1 MTFHGELKPYQID
14 AVQKMVE
21 KKRVLVAYEM
31 GLGKTPMTIAALE
44 KLRDSQ
50 ELTGTILILCLA
62 SLKYQWKAELKT
74 FAKTEAL
81 VIDGTPKVR
90 ALQYSRIKAFRY
102 VIMNYEQ
109 VVNDWETIKGYNFDA
124 VVCDEATA
132 IKGFRAKRAKKVKEL
147 SKKIP
152 IRYALTGTPIENG
165 KPEELYSIMQF
176 VDPMVLG
183 RFDLFDQAFIVRNN
197 FGGVQRYRNLDVFHR
212 RISSSVVRKSQ
223 KDEDVRPYL
232 PEMTIREPIIV
243 PLDTVSKKL
252 YNFIA
257 QDLLKLLEEAVDLL
271 GAPFSLS
278 ALYGFDTSN
287 SDREKNFTGFI
298 MSRIVAL
305 RMLGSHPQLLLTSA
319 TEYREKLRTGKGR
332 GGQYLAELDDEVHF
346 RSYLG
351 GDERKFKSPKMDATM
366 SYALEHLSID
376 PSYKLVIFS
385 SYVWCVDEF
394 VSRFSKKGILAT
406 PYTGRMDAKQKEASK
421 VSFQTDPDVRVL
433 VSSDAGGYGVNLP
446 EANLLINFD
455 QPWSS
460 GLAEQRNSRI
470 NRASSKWAT
479 IAVQD
484 FLVENSIE
492 QRQYAMLSQKRS
504 VANAVLDG
512 KGINAKGGVDLTVG
526 SLLSFLRTRP

>member
-1 MTFHGELKPYQID
+1 MTFHGELKPYQVD
-14 AVQKMVE
+14 AVKKMVE
-21 KKRVLVAYEM
+21 KQRMLVAYEM

-44 KLRDSQ
+44 ELRNLQ
-50 ELTGTILILCLA
+50 KINGPILILCLA
-62 SLKYQWKAELKT
+62 SLKYQWKAELEK
-74 FAKTEAL
+74 FAKTDAL
-81 VIDGTPKVR
+81 VIDGTPKTR
-90 ALQYSRIKAFRY
+90 NTQYSRIKAVRY
-102 VIMNYEQ
+102 VVMNYEQ
-109 VVNDWETIKGYNFDA
+109 VVNDWESIHGYSFAA

-176 VDPMVLG
+176 VDPTVLG
-183 RFDLFDQAFIVRNN
+183 RFDLFDQAFIVRNT
-197 FGGVQRYRNLDVFHR
+197 FGGVQRYRNLDMFHQ
-212 RISSSVVRKSQ
+212 RIAPSVVRKSQ
-223 KDEDVRPYL
+223 KDDDVRPHL
-232 PEMTIREPIIV
+232 PEMTIREPIVV
-243 PLDTVSKKL
+243 PLDTASKKL

-257 QDLLKLLEEAVDLL
+257 QDLLKLLEEAVNML
-271 GAPFSLS
+271 GGPVSLS
-278 ALYGFDTSN
+278 ALYGYDTSN
-287 SDREKNFTGFI
+287 IGRENNVTGFI

-319 TEYREKLRTGKGR
+319 TEYREKLRTGKGK
-332 GGQYLAELDDEVHF
+332 GGKYLAELDDEVHF
-346 RSYLG
+346 RAYLG
-351 GDERKFKSPKMDATM
+351 GDDRKFKSPKMDTAM
-366 SYALEHLSID
+366 NYALEHLSID
-376 PSYKLVIFS
+376 PTYKIVIFS
-385 SYVWCVDEF
+385 SYVWCVEEF
-394 VSRFSKKGILAT
+394 VSRFQKKGVKAT
-406 PYTGRMDAKQKEASK
+406 PYTGQMDAKQKEESK
-421 VSFQTDPDVRVL
+421 LSFQNDPEVRVL

-492 QRQYAMLSQKRS
+492 QRQYSMLHQKRS
-504 VANAVLDG
+504 IATAVLDG

-526 SLLSFLRTRP
+526 SLIQFLRTRP